1 MNLFVLERNN
11 YSVML
16 SFLFASGQKGRGSD
30 GQMEALR
37 NQFSDL
43 T

>member
-1 MNLFVLERNN
+1 MDLFLLESNN
-11 YSVML
+11 SFML
-16 SFLFASGQKGRGSD
+16 SFLFASGQKRRGFD

-37 NQFSDL
+37 NQFSDP